1 MKTDVLVV
9 GAGPTGLMA
18 ANQLMRFGV
27 DFQIVDCKSGPTRES
42 RAIGVTPRSLEIY
55 QQLGLSDEV
64 MANCARIQSVNAYF
78 GGKRKARVEIGEV
91 GIGLSEFTSLVAYE
105 QSKNETL
112 LTRNLTDHGHEV
124 LWRTA
129 FESFVEH
136 DEGVQVTVQPEDGTA
151 YTIHCKY
158 VIACDGA
165 TSPIRHQL
173 GCRFDGGTYAHKF
186 FVADVELTWPLDYDQ
201 LVVAPGTEAFC
212 AFFPLKGG
220 QCYRV
225 IGTLPVRYSDESSV
239 SFQDIEAEVIRT
251 LGVDV
256 SFGNVNWFSVY
267 KLHHRMV
274 ERFRYGRVFL
284 AGDSAHIHSPAGAQ
298 GMNTG
303 LQDAYNL
310 VWKLAFVLHGHA
322 DVSLLDTYNE
332 ERLPFARWL
341 LKFTD
346 RGFTVMTSRNW
357 WVRQIRTQVGLRL
370 IGLVTRISAV
380 RELAFRTVSQIAY
393 SYRRSSLSSSAHN
406 QPLKFKAGDRL
417 PYLPGQHLYGR
428 VSGAC
433 VHLLHIHDTPLTTE
447 QHTQL
452 AESPVPLTV
461 VELPRDAAWEQ
472 QGVTAELF
480 IVVRPDNYIAHIGDR
495 FDADRFVGLSGSGG

>member
-27 DFQIVDCKSGPTRES
+27 DFLILDCKSEPTHES

-64 MANCARIQSVNAYF
+64 MANCAHIQSVNAYY
-78 GGKRKARVEIGEV
+78 GGKRKARIEVGEIGV
-91 GIGLSEFTSLVAYE
+91 GLSEFTSLVAYE

-112 LTRNLTDHGHEV
+112 LTRNLADHGHEV

-129 FESFVEH
+129 FESFTEDDDGVE
-136 DEGVQVTVQPEDGTA
+136 VTVQPEDGPA
-151 YTIHCKY
+151 FTIRCQY
-158 VIACDGA
+158 VVACDGA

-173 GCRFDGGTYAHKF
+173 GCRFDGGTYAHRF
-186 FVADVELTWPLDYDQ
+186 FVADTELTWPLQYDQ
-201 LVVAPGTEAFC
+201 LVVAPGKENFC

-220 QCYRV
+220 HCYRV
-225 IGTLPVRYSDESSV
+225 IGTLPVTYTDESNV
-239 SFQDIEAEVIRT
+239 SFQDIEAQVIQT
-251 LGVDV
+251 LGVDL
-256 SFGNVNWFSVY
+256 SFSKVNWFSVY

-274 ERFRYGRVFL
+274 DRFRQGRVFL

-303 LQDAYNL
+303 LQVAYNL
-310 VWKLAFVLHGHA
+310 AWKMAFVLKGHA
-322 DVSLLDTYNE
+322 DGSLLDTYNE

-346 RGFTVMTSRNW
+346 RGFTTMTSRNW
-357 WVRQIRTQVGLRL
+357 LVRLIRTQVGLRVMSL
-370 IGLVTRISAV
+370 LTRISTIQKI
-380 RELAFRTVSQIAY
+380 AFRTVSQIGY
-393 SYRRSSLSSSAHN
+393 SYRRSSLSSSAHR

-417 PYLPGQHLYGR
+417 PYLPDQHLYGQ

-433 VHLLHIHDTPLTTE
+433 FHLLHIHDTPLTEE
-447 QHTQL
+447 QRGQL
-452 AESPVPLTV
+452 DKSEFPLTV
-461 VELPRDAAWEQ
+461 VELSRDSAWQE
-472 QGVTAELF
+472 QGVTGELF
-480 IVVRPDNYIAHIGDR
+480 IVVRPDNYIAHITEQ
-495 FDADRFVGLSGSGG
+495 FDAERFVGLG